1 MNTLQHY
8 SLKESPIL
16 KLLFVYAGPAVIG
29 LLINAL
35 YNIVDRIF
43 VGQFVGAEGLSA
55 VTLVFP
61 VMNFQFA
68 FVLLFGSGAG
78 VLIARYLGEN
88 RKDKA
93 EIVLGNML
101 AGLSI
106 PIVLF
111 TTAGLLFYQPLL
123 RAFGAQGSLLKLSAD
138 YLQIIVMGFPFS
150 FFLAFEFTCRAEG
163 NPRLPAILILVSSLI
178 NISLDYIFMEMFG
191 LGIRGAALAT
201 VIAQAINA
209 ILLIRY
215 YVRGK
220 SLVKLALKNIK
231 LQKQIILSIFFVG
244 LAPFIMDCAMSLQN
258 VLANNLLLKSGGT
271 YAVAVM
277 GIIFGVNVFFMMTA
291 LGTGDGM
298 QPIISFNYGARL
310 SDRTEQTLRYALRIV
325 SLVAVLGIILIEL
338 FPTQIT
344 SVFVNGKENITDIA
358 RTALQIFALS
368 IPFYMGQIVITRYF
382 QAIQANRIA
391 TFLAIL
397 RPVIIFIPMI
407 YGLNK
412 MFGLNGIW
420 ISFPVSDSLA
430 ALISLLLVRES
441 FFFKKVH
448 VRKVQPLS
456 QTFYQDSH

>member
-1 MNTLQHY
+1 MNTTQHY
-8 SLKESPIL
+8 SLKDGPIL

-55 VTLVFP
+55 VTLGFP

-68 FVLLFGSGAG
+68 FVLLFGSGTG
-78 VLIARYLGEN
+78 VLIARYLGED

-93 EIVLGNML
+93 EIALGNML
-101 AGLSI
+101 AGLTI
-106 PIVLF
+106 PIILF

-163 NPRLPAILILVSSLI
+163 NPRLPAILILVSSII
-178 NISLDYIFMEMFG
+178 NISLDYLLMKVFDF
-191 LGIRGAALAT
+191 GIRGAAIST
-201 VIAQAINA
+201 VVAQATNA

-215 YVRGK
+215 YAIGK
-220 SLVKLALKNIK
+220 SKVKLALKNVK
-231 LQKQIILSIFFVG
+231 LQKKIILPILLVG

-271 YAVAVM
+271 YAVAAM

-298 QPIISFNYGARL
+298 QPIISFNYGARRT
-310 SDRTEQTLRYALRIV
+310 DRTKQTLKYALRIV
-325 SLVAVLGIILIEL
+325 SLVAVFGIILIEL
-338 FPTQIT
+338 LPDQIT
-344 SVFVNGKENITDIA
+344 TVFVNGKEDVSDIA

-368 IPFYMGQIVITRYF
+368 IPFYMAQIIITRYF
-382 QAIQANRIA
+382 QAIQANRVA

-397 RPVIIFIPMI
+397 RPVVIFIPMV
-407 YGLNK
+407 YTLNA
-412 MFGLNGIW
+412 MFGLTGIW
-420 ISFPVSDSLA
+420 VSFPVSDSLA
-430 ALISLLLVRES
+430 VLISLLLVR
-441 FFFKKVH
+441 KPNLL
-448 VRKVQPLS
+448 R
-456 QTFYQDSH
+456 

>member
-1 MNTLQHY
+1 MNTTQHY
-8 SLKESPIL
+8 SLKDGPIL
-16 KLLFVYAGPAVIG
+16 KLLFVYVGPAVIG

-55 VTLVFP
+55 VTLGFP

-68 FVLLFGSGAG
+68 FVLLFGSGTG
-78 VLIARYLGEN
+78 VLIARYLGED

-93 EIVLGNML
+93 EIALGNML
-101 AGLSI
+101 AGLTI

-163 NPRLPAILILVSSLI
+163 NPRLPAILILVSSVI
-178 NISLDYIFMEMFG
+178 NISLDYILMKVFDF
-191 LGIRGAALAT
+191 GIRGAAIAT
-201 VIAQAINA
+201 VVAQATNA

-220 SLVKLALKNIK
+220 SKVKLALKNVK
-231 LQKQIILSIFFVG
+231 LQKKIILPILLVG
-244 LAPFIMDCAMSLQN
+244 LSPFIMDCAMSIQN
-258 VLANNLLLKSGGT
+258 ILANNLLLKSGGT
-271 YAVAVM
+271 YAVAAM

-298 QPIISFNYGARL
+298 QPIISFNYGARRT
-310 SDRTEQTLRYALRIV
+310 DRTKQTLKYALRIV

-338 FPTQIT
+338 LPTQIT
-344 SVFVNGKENITDIA
+344 TVFVNGKEDITDIA

-368 IPFYMGQIVITRYF
+368 IPFYMVQIIITRYF
-382 QAIQANRIA
+382 QAIQANRVA

-397 RPVIIFIPMI
+397 RPVVIFIPMV
-407 YGLNK
+407 YTLNA
-412 MFGLNGIW
+412 MFGLTGIW
-420 ISFPVSDSLA
+420 VSFPVSDSLA
-430 ALISLLLVRES
+430 VLISLLLVR
-441 FFFKKVH
+441 KPNLL
-448 VRKVQPLS
+448 R
-456 QTFYQDSH
+456 

>member
-1 MNTLQHY
+1 MNTTQHY
-8 SLKESPIL
+8 SLKDGPIL

-55 VTLVFP
+55 VTLGFP

-68 FVLLFGSGAG
+68 FVLLFGSGTG
-78 VLIARYLGEN
+78 VLIARYLGED

-93 EIVLGNML
+93 EIALGNML
-101 AGLSI
+101 AGLTI

-163 NPRLPAILILVSSLI
+163 NHRLPAILILVSSII
-178 NISLDYIFMEMFG
+178 NISLDYTLMKVFDF
-191 LGIRGAALAT
+191 GIRGAAIAT
-201 VIAQAINA
+201 VVAQATNA

-220 SLVKLALKNIK
+220 SKVKLALKNVK
-231 LQKQIILSIFFVG
+231 LQKKIILPILLVG
-244 LAPFIMDCAMSLQN
+244 LAPFIMDCAMSIQN
-258 VLANNLLLKSGGT
+258 ILANNLLLKSGGT
-271 YAVAVM
+271 YAVAAM

-298 QPIISFNYGARL
+298 QPIISFNYGARRT
-310 SDRTEQTLRYALRIV
+310 DRTKQTLKYALRIV

-338 FPTQIT
+338 LPTQIT
-344 SVFVNGKENITDIA
+344 TVFVNGKEDITDIA

-368 IPFYMGQIVITRYF
+368 IPFYMVQIIITRYF
-382 QAIQANRIA
+382 QAIQANRVA

-397 RPVIIFIPMI
+397 RPVVIFIPMV
-407 YGLNK
+407 YTLNA
-412 MFGLNGIW
+412 MFGLTGIW
-420 ISFPVSDSLA
+420 VSFPVSDSLA
-430 ALISLLLVRES
+430 VLISLLLVRRPN
-441 FFFKKVH
+441 FL
-448 VRKVQPLS
+448 RW
-456 QTFYQDSH
+456 

>member
-1 MNTLQHY
+1 MNTTQHY
-8 SLKESPIL
+8 SLKDGPIL

-55 VTLVFP
+55 VTLGFP

-68 FVLLFGSGAG
+68 FVLLFGSGTG
-78 VLIARYLGEN
+78 VLIARYLGED

-93 EIVLGNML
+93 EIALGNML
-101 AGLSI
+101 AGLTI

-163 NPRLPAILILVSSLI
+163 NPRLPAILILVSSII
-178 NISLDYIFMEMFG
+178 NISLDYTLMKVFDF
-191 LGIRGAALAT
+191 GIRGAAIAT
-201 VIAQAINA
+201 VVAQATNA

-220 SLVKLALKNIK
+220 SKVKLALKNVK
-231 LQKQIILSIFFVG
+231 LQKKIILPILLVG
-244 LAPFIMDCAMSLQN
+244 LAPFIMDCAMSIQN
-258 VLANNLLLKSGGT
+258 ILANNLLLKSGGT
-271 YAVAVM
+271 YAVAAM

-298 QPIISFNYGARL
+298 QPIISFNYGARRT
-310 SDRTEQTLRYALRIV
+310 DRTKQTLKYALRIV

-338 FPTQIT
+338 LPTQIT
-344 SVFVNGKENITDIA
+344 TVFVNGKEDITDIA

-368 IPFYMGQIVITRYF
+368 IPFYMVQIIITRYF
-382 QAIQANRIA
+382 QAIQANRVA

-397 RPVIIFIPMI
+397 RPVVIFIPMV
-407 YGLNK
+407 YTLNA
-412 MFGLNGIW
+412 MFGLTGIW
-420 ISFPVSDSLA
+420 VSFPVSDSLA
-430 ALISLLLVRES
+430 VLISLLLVRRPN
-441 FFFKKVH
+441 FL
-448 VRKVQPLS
+448 RW
-456 QTFYQDSH
+456 

>member
-1 MNTLQHY
+1 MNTTQHY
-8 SLKESPIL
+8 SLKDDPIL
-16 KLLFVYAGPAVIG
+16 KLLFVYAGPAVVG

-55 VTLVFP
+55 VTLAFP
-61 VMNFQFA
+61 VTNFQFA

-78 VLIARYLGEN
+78 VLIAKNLGEN
-88 RKDKA
+88 RKDNA
-93 EIVLGNML
+93 EIALGNML

-123 RAFGAQGSLLKLSAD
+123 RAFGAQGSLLNLSAD

-163 NPRLPAILILVSSLI
+163 NPRLPAILILVSSII
-178 NISLDYIFMEMFG
+178 NISLDYLLMKVFG
-191 LGIRGAALAT
+191 MGIRGAAFAT
-201 VIAQAINA
+201 VTAQATNA
-209 ILLIRY
+209 ILIMRY
-215 YVRGK
+215 YLRGK
-220 SLVKLALKNIK
+220 SQVKLVMKNVK
-231 LQKQIILSIFFVG
+231 LQKHIILPILSIG
-244 LAPFIMDCAMSLQN
+244 LAPFFMDCAMSLQN
-258 VLANNLLLKSGGT
+258 VLANNLLLKSGGI
-271 YAVAVM
+271 YAVAAM

-298 QPIISFNYGARL
+298 QPIISFNYGARRT
-310 SDRTEQTLRYALRIV
+310 DRIRQTLMYALRIV
-325 SLVAVLGIILIEL
+325 SLVAALGIILIEL

-344 SVFVNGKENITDIA
+344 AAFVNGKENITDIA
-358 RTALQIFALS
+358 RTALRIFALS

-397 RPVIIFIPMI
+397 RPVLIFIPMV
-407 YGLNK
+407 YALNG

-420 ISFPVSDSLA
+420 LSFPVSDSLA
-430 ALISLLLVRES
+430 VLISLLLVRKPNL
-441 FFFKKVH
+441 FKSGNGSYIAKRFIRKLMF
-448 VRKVQPLS
+448 VR
-456 QTFYQDSH
+456 